1 MNFLPFEDE
10 YLRKTLFLKD
20 CIIKIPITLKA
31 QTVHLLFTDKTYI
44 KQNHL
49 SRICNKMKNKY
60 TNLLEQFQNKIQK
73 S

>member
-31 QTVHLLFTDKTYI
+31 QTVHLLFTDKT
-44 KQNHL
+44 QNIHQ
-49 SRICNKMKNKY
+49 
-60 TNLLEQFQNKIQK
+60 TK
-73 S
+73 SLVFTY